1 MGFRTLST
9 LGAALGLAPLLIAV
23 LPAATASAHGYVSGP
38 ASRQAQCQARTVSC
52 GPVQYEPQSVEG
64 PKGQR
69 NCSAGLTNFK
79 ELDDDS
85 KPWTVHAVRGSVDF
99 TWTLTALHRTASYE
113 YYIGGTR
120 VGYFDEGN
128 KVPSSNT
135 QTHKVDLSGF
145 SGKQKLLAIWNIGD
159 TSNAFYSC
167 VDLNIGGTS
176 TPTTT
181 RPTTPPTTTRPTDPT
196 TTPPATT
203 PPATTPRPTDPT
215 TTRPTAP
222 PTTTPNPTQP
232 DPGGSAWRPHA
243 SYKVG
248 DKVTYQ
254 GVTYSCRQA
263 HTVHDPN
270 WTPPN
275 TPALWQ
281 RS

>member
-1 MGFRTLST
+1 MGIRALST
-9 LGAALGLAPLLIAV
+9 VGVALGTAPFLIAV
-23 LPAATASAHGYVSGP
+23 LPPGTASAHGYVSGP
-38 ASRQAQCQARTVSC
+38 ASRQAQCAARTVSC

-69 NCSAGLTNFK
+69 NCSAGLANFR
-79 ELDDDS
+79 ELDDDG
-85 KPWTVHAVRGSVDF
+85 KPWTVHNVRGTVDF

-120 VGYFDEGN
+120 VGYVDMDN
-128 KVPSSNT
+128 AVPSSNT
-135 QTHKVDLSGF
+135 QAHKVDLSGF

-167 VDLNIGGTS
+167 VDLNIGGNS

-181 RPTTPPTTTRPTDPT
+181 PRPTTS
-196 TTPPATT
+196 TP
-203 PPATTPRPTDPT
+203 TTPRPTDPT
-215 TTRPTAP
+215 TTRPSTP
-222 PTTTPNPTQP
+222 PTTTPRPTDPTTTPPRPTTTRP
-232 DPGGSAWRPHA
+232 DPGGTAWRPHA
-243 SYKVG
+243 TYQVG
-248 DKVTYQ
+248 DQVTYQ
-254 GVTYSCRQA
+254 GAKYQCRQA

-281 RS
+281 RT